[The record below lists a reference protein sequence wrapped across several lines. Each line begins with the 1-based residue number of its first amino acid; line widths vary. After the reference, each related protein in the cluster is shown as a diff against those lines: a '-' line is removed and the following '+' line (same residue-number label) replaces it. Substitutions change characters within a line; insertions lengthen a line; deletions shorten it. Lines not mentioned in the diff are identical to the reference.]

1 MKQIT
6 LFVCQQCGNEFPKWN
21 GQCPACHEWETLV
34 EVSTKDIRK
43 TKSSHRSSTTSPVED
58 SLPISLSKTVNK
70 NIVRVSTGLTELD
83 RVLGGGLVGGHVVL
97 LAGEPGIGKSTILL
111 QVADRTGCLYICGE
125 ESPEQIKIRADR
137 LKVRGE
143 KIELYPETNIEEILS
158 TISSKIVYLKNPDTN
173 LVIVDSV
180 QTLWSD
186 GLTGVPGSIGQVRYC
201 SQKLIELA
209 KRLSI
214 PVILVGQVTKEG
226 TVAGPKVLEHAVDT
240 VLYLEGERLEEL
252 RLLRSFKNRF
262 GNIDELAVFKMAEG
276 GMEEIIDASS
286 MFLDKDLVA
295 VSGAVLCPIIAGA
308 RVLLVEIQSLVV
320 DTKLAN
326 PRRVSQGF
334 SRSRLEMI
342 TAILQKHLRI
352 PLYRYDIFINVS
364 GGLRIEDP
372 GADLA
377 VALAIYSS
385 VKNKALPNNSCALGE
400 LTLLAGVRPVLQEN
414 KRLKEAKR
422 LGMTS
427 IFFNNTSKYLPK
439 LINKAFK

>member
-1 MKQIT
+1 MVKATT

-43 TKSSHRSSTTSPVED
+43 TRSSHRSSTTSP
-58 SLPISLSKTVNK
+58 ISLSNTVNK
-70 NIVRVSTGLTELD
+70 DIVRVSTGLLELD

-111 QVADRTGCLYICGE
+111 QVADQAGCLYVCGE

-137 LKVRGE
+137 LNIKGAS
-143 KIELYPETNIEEILS
+143 IELFPETNIEEILT
-158 TISSKIVYLKNPDTN
+158 TISKNPDTN

-262 GNIDELAVFKMAEG
+262 GTVDELAVFKMGED
-276 GMEEIIDASS
+276 GMEEIADASK
-286 MFLDKDLVA
+286 MFLDDELISA
-295 VSGAVLCPIIAGA
+295 PGAVLCPVIAGA
-308 RVLLVEIQSLVV
+308 RVLLVEIQCLVV
-320 DTKLAN
+320 SSKLTN
-326 PRRVSQGF
+326 PSRVSQGF

-342 TAILQKHLRI
+342 AAILQKHLRI
-352 PLYRYDIFINVS
+352 PLYQYDIFINVS
-364 GGLRIEDP
+364 GGLKIEDP

-377 VALAIYSS
+377 VALAVYSS
-385 VKNKALPNNSCALGE
+385 VKNIALPNNSCALGE

-422 LGMTS
+422 LGMTAVHS
-427 IFFNNTSKYLPK
+427 NNTSKYLPE
-439 LINKAFK
+439 LIKKALK

>member
-1 MKQIT
+1 MVKATT

-43 TKSSHRSSTTSPVED
+43 TKSSHRSSTTSP
-58 SLPISLSKTVNK
+58 ISLSNTVNK
-70 NIVRVSTGLTELD
+70 DIVRVSTGLLELD

-111 QVADRTGCLYICGE
+111 QVADKAGCLYVCGE

-137 LKVRGE
+137 LNIKGAS
-143 KIELYPETNIEEILS
+143 IELFPETNIEEILT
-158 TISSKIVYLKNPDTN
+158 TISKNPDTN

-262 GNIDELAVFKMAEG
+262 GTVDELAVFKMGED
-276 GMEEIIDASS
+276 GMEEIADASK
-286 MFLDKDLVA
+286 MFLDDELISA
-295 VSGAVLCPIIAGA
+295 PGAVLCPIIAGA
-308 RVLLVEIQSLVV
+308 RVLLVEIQCLVV
-320 DTKLAN
+320 DSKIPN
-326 PRRVSQGF
+326 PKRVSQGF

-342 TAILQKHLRI
+342 AAILQKHLRI
-352 PLYRYDIFINVS
+352 PLYQYDIFINVS
-364 GGLRIEDP
+364 GGLKIEDP

-377 VALAIYSS
+377 VALAVYSS
-385 VKNKALPNNSCALGE
+385 VKNKTLANNSCALGE

-422 LGMTS
+422 LGMTAVYS
-427 IFFNNTSKYLPK
+427 NNTSKYLPE
-439 LINKAFK
+439 LIKKVFK

>member
-1 MKQIT
+1 MVKATT

-43 TKSSHRSSTTSPVED
+43 TRSSHRSSTTSPV
-58 SLPISLSKTVNK
+58 SLSNTVNK
-70 NIVRVSTGLTELD
+70 DTVRVSTGLTELD

-111 QVADRTGCLYICGE
+111 QVADRAGCLYVCGE

-137 LKVRGE
+137 LNIKGTN
-143 KIELYPETNIEEILS
+143 IELFPETNIEEILS
-158 TISSKIVYLKNPDTN
+158 TISKNPDTN

-186 GLTGVPGSIGQVRYC
+186 SLTGVPGSIGQVRYC

-262 GNIDELAVFKMAEG
+262 GTVDELAVFKMGED
-276 GMEEIIDASS
+276 GMEEIADASK
-286 MFLDKDLVA
+286 MFLDDELISA
-295 VSGAVLCPIIAGA
+295 PGAVLCPVIAGA
-308 RVLLVEIQSLVV
+308 RVLLVEIQCLVV
-320 DTKLAN
+320 SSKLTN

-342 TAILQKHLRI
+342 AAILQKHLRI
-352 PLYRYDIFINVS
+352 PLYQYDIFINVS
-364 GGLRIEDP
+364 GGLKIEDP

-377 VALAIYSS
+377 VALAVYSS
-385 VKNKALPNNSCALGE
+385 VKNIALANNSCALGE

-422 LGMTS
+422 LGMTAVYS
-427 IFFNNTSKYLPK
+427 NNTSKYLPE
-439 LINKAFK
+439 LIKKALK

>member
-1 MKQIT
+1 MVKATT

-43 TKSSHRSSTTSPVED
+43 TRSSHRSSTTSPV
-58 SLPISLSKTVNK
+58 SLSNTVNK
-70 NIVRVSTGLTELD
+70 DTVRVSTGLLELD

-111 QVADRTGCLYICGE
+111 QVADRAGCLYVCGE

-137 LKVRGE
+137 LNIRGTN
-143 KIELYPETNIEEILS
+143 IELFPETNIEEILT
-158 TISSKIVYLKNPDTN
+158 TISKNPDTK

-262 GNIDELAVFKMAEG
+262 GTVDELAVFKMGED
-276 GMEEIIDASS
+276 GMEEIADASK
-286 MFLDKDLVA
+286 MFLDDELISA
-295 VSGAVLCPIIAGA
+295 PGAVLCPVIAGA
-308 RVLLVEIQSLVV
+308 RVLLVEIQCLVV
-320 DTKLAN
+320 SSKLTN

-342 TAILQKHLRI
+342 AAILQKHLRI
-352 PLYRYDIFINVS
+352 PLYQYDIFINVP
-364 GGLRIEDP
+364 GGLKIEDP
-372 GADLA
+372 AADLA
-377 VALAIYSS
+377 VALAVYSS
-385 VKNKALPNNSCALGE
+385 VKNIALANNSCALGE

-422 LGMTS
+422 LGMTAVYS
-427 IFFNNTSKYLPK
+427 NNTSKYLPE
-439 LINKAFK
+439 LIKKALK

>member
-1 MKQIT
+1 MVKATT

-43 TKSSHRSSTTSPVED
+43 TRSSHRSSTTSP
-58 SLPISLSKTVNK
+58 ISLSNTVNK
-70 NIVRVSTGLTELD
+70 DIVRVSTGLLELD

-111 QVADRTGCLYICGE
+111 QVADRAGCLYVCGE

-137 LKVRGE
+137 LNIRGTN
-143 KIELYPETNIEEILS
+143 IELFPETNIEEILT
-158 TISSKIVYLKNPDTN
+158 TISKNPDTK

-262 GNIDELAVFKMAEG
+262 GTVDELAVFKMGED
-276 GMEEIIDASS
+276 GMEEIADASK
-286 MFLDKDLVA
+286 MFLDDELISA
-295 VSGAVLCPIIAGA
+295 PGAVLCPVIAGA
-308 RVLLVEIQSLVV
+308 RVLLVEIQCLVV
-320 DTKLAN
+320 SSKLTN

-342 TAILQKHLRI
+342 AAILQKHLRI
-352 PLYRYDIFINVS
+352 PLYQYDIFINVS
-364 GGLRIEDP
+364 GGLKIEDP
-372 GADLA
+372 AADLA
-377 VALAIYSS
+377 VALAVYSS
-385 VKNKALPNNSCALGE
+385 VKNIALPNNSCALGE

-422 LGMTS
+422 LGMTAVYS
-427 IFFNNTSKYLPK
+427 NNTSKYLPE
-439 LINKAFK
+439 LIKKALK

>member
-1 MKQIT
+1 MVKATT

-43 TKSSHRSSTTSPVED
+43 TRSSHRSSTTSPV
-58 SLPISLSKTVNK
+58 SLSNTVNK
-70 NIVRVSTGLTELD
+70 DTIRVSTGLTELD

-111 QVADRTGCLYICGE
+111 QVADRAGCLYVCGE

-137 LKVRGE
+137 LNIKGTN
-143 KIELYPETNIEEILS
+143 IELFPETNIEEILS
-158 TISSKIVYLKNPDTN
+158 TISKNPDTN

-186 GLTGVPGSIGQVRYC
+186 SLTGVPGSIGQVRYC

-262 GNIDELAVFKMAEG
+262 GTVDELAVFKMGED
-276 GMEEIIDASS
+276 GMEEIADASK
-286 MFLDKDLVA
+286 MFLDDELISA
-295 VSGAVLCPIIAGA
+295 PGAVLCPVIAGA
-308 RVLLVEIQSLVV
+308 RVLLVEIQCLVV
-320 DTKLAN
+320 SSKLTN

-342 TAILQKHLRI
+342 AAILQKHLRI
-352 PLYRYDIFINVS
+352 PLYQYDIFINVS
-364 GGLRIEDP
+364 GGLKIEDP
-372 GADLA
+372 AADLA
-377 VALAIYSS
+377 VALAVYSS
-385 VKNKALPNNSCALGE
+385 VKNIALANNSCALGE

-422 LGMTS
+422 LGMTAVYS
-427 IFFNNTSKYLPK
+427 NNTSKYLPE
-439 LINKAFK
+439 LIKKALK